1 MKLNHYPVETIV
13 DIIDKTTGETFN
25 TGFIESY
32 DETELG
38 IVAKVHCPDSIIV
51 KVGLY
56 YKSHLCM
63 QKFDINYE
71 LTRRLESNNQIQ
83 TIVVRVSIVGHNHL
97 QKTIDD
103 EPMPFCHL
111 RFANESL
118 VLRCNGL
125 NIKGLRRG
133 LILKARIKN
142 IRKLRNLSWTGEI
155 DEVLEIY
162 NQA

>member
-1 MKLNHYPVETIV
+1 MKLNHYAVGTVVEIV
-13 DIIDKTTGETFN
+13 DKEDGEVFN

-38 IVAKVHCPDSIIV
+38 MVAKVNRFDGTII

-56 YKSHLCM
+56 HKSNLCM
-63 QKFDINYE
+63 EKCDVDYK
-71 LTRRLESNNQIQ
+71 LTRRLESNNQTQI
-83 TIVVRVSIVGHNHL
+83 IVVRVSIVGHNHL

-103 EPMPFCHL
+103 EPIPFCHL
-111 RFANESL
+111 RFTNKSL
-118 VLRCNGL
+118 VLRCNGP

-133 LILKARIKN
+133 LILKARVKN
-142 IRKLRNLSWTGEI
+142 IRKIRNLSWTGEI
-155 DEVLEIY
+155 DEILEIY